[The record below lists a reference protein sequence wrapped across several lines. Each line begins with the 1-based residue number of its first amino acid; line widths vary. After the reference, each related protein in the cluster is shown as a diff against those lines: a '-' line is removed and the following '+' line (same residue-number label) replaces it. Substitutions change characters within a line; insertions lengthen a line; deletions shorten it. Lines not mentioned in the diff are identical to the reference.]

1 MTWWLKEDPF
11 AVVVIITM
19 VNYRSHARSRYC
31 AAILRWRRRSRR
43 VPCSLSYRSSLIPAG
58 PPGQTSLAE
67 LTEGRAPGVILTR

>member
-1 MTWWLKEDPF
+1 MTWWLKEDSF

-58 PPGQTSLAE
+58 PHSMMA
-67 LTEGRAPGVILTR
+67 EGREYSTSSI